1 LDHSLGDSGYAH
13 ISPLR
18 LTHLSAA
25 QTHAFNTPYQL
36 AKVPH
41 KQAVQEAL
49 FGSAHFQEVPADSDV
64 YSHPVAHGD
73 VFVFAT
79 DGVWDNL
86 SPEDVLR
93 IVSGV
98 MLKVDAWAVDR
109 NGAVGVGEGFTG
121 AVSWSTVTHDGS
133 QKEADLSTVLA
144 TAIVR
149 EAKDCSLNTRRD
161 GPFAKEVK
169 RYFPFEN
176 WRGGKPDDIC
186 TVVGVVTQNGI

>member
-1 LDHSLGDSGYAH
+1 MSK
-13 ISPLR
+13 IPR
-18 LTHLSAA
+18 EEIRR
-25 QTHAFNTPYQL
+25 QQ
-36 AKVPH
+36 
-41 KQAVQEAL
+41 L
-49 FGSAHFQEVPADSDV
+49 FGSEHFSETPADSDV
-64 YSHPVAHGD
+64 YSHPVSHGD

-79 DGVWDNL
+79 DGCWDNL

-98 MLKVDAWAVDR
+98 MLKVEAWTVDK
-109 NGAVGVGEGFTG
+109 NGAVGVGSGFTG
-121 AVSWSTVTHDGS
+121 NCSGPTITHDGS
-133 QKEADLSTVLA
+133 GKAVDLSTVLA

-169 RYFPFEN
+169 RYFPMEN

-186 TVVGVVTQNGI
+186 AVVGVVTQDGL